1 MDTKETQKNTVW
13 HRVKYLTLM
22 QIGDQV
28 RGLKS
33 GNRKKLVASIAIK
46 AMFAVLSIAIFFA
59 IFMLLKSFFNF
70 VPTEAMLV
78 SLVFITQVV
87 SIVSCLSGMILV
99 LFVSKENTMLLAFPC
114 RYSEIFLSKI
124 LVFALEEV
132 KKSLYFLLPIL
143 IGFGAN
149 ADVNVLYWLQLP
161 IVWMALCLLPV
172 FIGAMLSIPAIYIK
186 RFLQTHVLVYAVLMV
201 ALIVAG
207 FFGVYSILKAI
218 PIPID
223 IGGQYNEFVIS
234 VNETFA
240 SINRFALFYN
250 FIGKALF
257 GKMIYLYLPLMI
269 LVVVG
274 FGLLCFLVA
283 MPFYFRAASSTA
295 ENSSTKKH
303 RLKYAKR
310 GNLFLTFFKKE
321 LKIHFRSFE
330 SMTSIITVV
339 FIFPVVSF
347 IFNFIMSV
355 INTSSLGNI
364 MTIAFNLMITLS
376 LLGTHNANTA
386 AALSMEGNEFA
397 ILKTAP
403 SNTSVIAWA
412 KIAVTTIINL
422 MSVVVTAGMM
432 VFMKQSIGLRI
443 EMLDVILMS
452 VSILFIS
459 VGQAAWGFEFDL
471 RKPKIADYA
480 AKGDAVTD
488 NGNIAKAIGVS
499 FLVATLIGLL
509 SLLLLLDAY
518 LSGWVRLLAIA
529 FGFLL
534 ARLYLFN
541 SNLKAYFNDIQG

>member
-1 MDTKETQKNTVW
+1 MNTKEIQKNTVW

-33 GNRKKLVASIAIK
+33 GNRKKLVISIAIRTLFFLL
-46 AMFAVLSIAIFFA
+46 ANAIFFGV
-59 IFMLLKSFFNF
+59 FMLLKSFFNF
-70 VPTEAMLV
+70 IPTESMLI
-78 SLVFITQVV
+78 SLVLIMQVV
-87 SIVSCLSGMILV
+87 SIISCLSGMILV

-124 LVFALEEV
+124 IVFALEEV
-132 KKSLYFLLPIL
+132 KKSLYFLLPVL
-143 IGFGAN
+143 IGFGINAN
-149 ADVNVLYWLQLP
+149 VNILYWLQLP
-161 IVWMALCLLPV
+161 IVWIALCLLPV
-172 FIGAMLSIPAIYIK
+172 FIGAMLSIPAIYVK
-186 RFLQTHVLVYAVLMV
+186 RFLQTHVFVYAVLMV

-207 FFGVYSILKAI
+207 FFGVYNILKAI

-223 IGGQYNEFVIS
+223 IGGQYNEFVIG
-234 VNETFA
+234 VNQTFEN
-240 SINRFALFYN
+240 INQFALFYN
-250 FIGKALF
+250 FIGKTLF
-257 GKMIYLYLPLMI
+257 GTVWYLPLMI
-269 LVVVG
+269 LVVAG
-274 FGLLCFLVA
+274 FGVLCFLVA

-295 ENSSTKKH
+295 EDSSTKKH
-303 RLKYAKR
+303 RLKYAKHS
-310 GNLFLTFFKKE
+310 NLFMTFFKKE

-339 FIFPVVSF
+339 FLFPVISF

-412 KIAVTTIINL
+412 KIAVTSIINL
-422 MSVVVTAGMM
+422 MSVIVTAGMM
-432 VFMKQSIGLRI
+432 VFMKQTIGLRI
-443 EMLDVILMS
+443 EMLDVVLMS

-459 VGQAAWGFEFDL
+459 IGQAAWGFELDL
-471 RKPKIADYA
+471 RKPKIAEYA

-488 NGNIAKAIGVS
+488 NGNIAKAIGIS

-518 LSGWVRLLAIA
+518 LSGWIRLLLIA
-529 FGFLL
+529 SGFLV
-534 ARLYLFN
+534 ARLYLFK

>member
-1 MDTKETQKNTVW
+1 MDTKETQKNTMW
-13 HRVKYLTLM
+13 RRVKYLTLM

-33 GNRKKLVASIAIK
+33 GNKKKFAASIAIK
-46 AMFAVLSIAIFFA
+46 TLFALLSIGIFFA
-59 IFMLLKSFFNF
+59 VFMLLKSFFNF
-70 VPTEAMLV
+70 VPSKDMLV
-78 SLVFITQVV
+78 TLLFITQVV
-87 SIVSCLSGMILV
+87 SIISCLSSMILV

-124 LVFALEEV
+124 IVFALEEV
-132 KKSLYFLLPIL
+132 KKSLYFVLPLL

-149 ADVNVLYWLQLP
+149 ASVNALYWLQLP
-161 IVWMALCLLPV
+161 IVWIALCLLPV
-172 FIGAMLSIPAIYIK
+172 FIGATLSIPAIYIK
-186 RFLQTHVLVYAVLMV
+186 RFLQTHVLIYAVLMV
-201 ALIVAG
+201 ALIMAG
-207 FFGVYSILKAI
+207 FFGVYSILRLI
-218 PIPID
+218 PIPVD
-223 IGGQYNEFVIS
+223 IGGRYNEFVIG
-234 VNETFA
+234 VNNAFV
-240 SINRFALFYN
+240 SINKFALFYN
-250 FIGKALF
+250 FIGRSVF
-257 GKMIYLYLPLMI
+257 GEMTYLYLPLTI
-269 LVVVG
+269 LVFVG
-274 FGLLCFLVA
+274 FGLLCFLAA

-295 ENSSTKKH
+295 ENSSKKKH
-303 RLKYAKR
+303 KLKYAKH
-310 GNLFLTFFKKE
+310 GNLFMTFFKKE

-339 FIFPVVSF
+339 FLFPVISF

-376 LLGTHNANTA
+376 LLGTHNSNTA

-403 SNTSVIAWA
+403 SNTSIIAWA
-412 KIAVTTIINL
+412 KIAVTSIINL
-422 MSVVVTAGMM
+422 MSVIVTAGML
-432 VFMKQSIGLRI
+432 VFMKKYIGLRI
-443 EMLDVILMS
+443 EMMDVILMS
-452 VSILFIS
+452 CCILFIS
-459 VGQAAWGFEFDL
+459 IGQAAWSFEFDL
-471 RKPKIADYA
+471 RKPKITDYA

-488 NGNIAKAIGVS
+488 NGNVAKAIGNS
-499 FLVATLIGLL
+499 FLIATLLGLL

-518 LSGWVRLLAIA
+518 TYGWIRLVAIA